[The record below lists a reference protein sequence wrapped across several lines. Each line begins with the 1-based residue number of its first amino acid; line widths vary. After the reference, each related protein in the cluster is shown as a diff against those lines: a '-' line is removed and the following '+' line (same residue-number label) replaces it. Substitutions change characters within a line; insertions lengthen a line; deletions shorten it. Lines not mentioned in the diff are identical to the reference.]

1 MAGVL
6 ITDLDSAL
14 EFPANNDVL
23 LFVDVSE
30 NRTKQI
36 AASLLLSGTTASRAS
51 TVTVTPDNTSV
62 TNYVHFGN
70 LDSGYDSVNTSTLL
84 TFDATQGKLNSSF
97 FVGDGS
103 LLTSLPAQLVDTIS
117 AGIDNDTYYLMMR
130 NSQVGEDST
139 ETAPNLTYN
148 PGLLTLTS
156 NYFAGDGSQLTGV
169 KADSAAVATYALTA
183 NLAALAD
190 SAAVA
195 TYALTA
201 NLAAFADI
209 ADSANHAL
217 RADSAAVATNALNA
231 DSANHAAYALLA
243 LNATSADSAVNATF
257 AIVGSR
263 AESILLQSDSS
274 VSTTTYPLLSGSS
287 GTGPITPFT
296 DVAGLSYNASTG
308 ALSAT
313 LLVGD
318 GSLLTNLPLSG
329 GGVLAQAVNVIPS
342 VVDASHSILFTQS
355 ASGVDSVN
363 TSTLLTYNPS
373 SGALGAT
380 SFAGFGRD
388 LVDVPAIQLQTYSNP
403 TSGTQYILMKSTQTG
418 MDSVATDAG
427 VTFDPASNTLSAT
440 NFSGNGS
447 NISNVV
453 ASSATNA
460 TNVGITAVSADATY
474 YLHFGS
480 ASSGNDNVNVD
491 LDLTYNPATN
501 ILNTGIAYTTDS
513 AGLWNGTAPTTV
525 DSAVSRFALLLKTL
539 NGGVGA

>member
-103 LLTSLPAQLVDTIS
+103 LLTSLPVQLVDTIS

-156 NYFAGDGSQLTGV
+156 NYFAGDGSLLTGV
-169 KADSAAVATYALTA
+169 
-183 NLAALAD
+183 LAD

-257 AIVGSR
+257 ALVGSR

-363 TSTLLTYNPS
+363 TST
-373 SGALGAT
+373 
-380 SFAGFGRD
+380 
-388 LVDVPAIQLQTYSNP
+388 
-403 TSGTQYILMKSTQTG
+403 
-418 MDSVATDAG
+418 
-427 VTFDPASNTLSAT
+427 
-440 NFSGNGS
+440 
-447 NISNVV
+447 
-453 ASSATNA
+453 
-460 TNVGITAVSADATY
+460 
-474 YLHFGS
+474 
-480 ASSGNDNVNVD
+480 
-491 LDLTYNPATN
+491 
-501 ILNTGIAYTTDS
+501 
-513 AGLWNGTAPTTV
+513 
-525 DSAVSRFALLLKTL
+525 
-539 NGGVGA
+539 

>member
-36 AASLLLSGTTASRAS
+36 SASLLLSGTTAGRAS

-103 LLTSLPAQLVDTIS
+103 LLTGLPVQLVDTIS

-130 NSQVGEDST
+130 NSPTGEDST

-183 NLAALAD
+183 NLAA
-190 SAAVA
+190 
-195 TYALTA
+195 
-201 NLAAFADI
+201 FADI

-217 RADSAAVATNALNA
+217 RADSAAVATFAINA
-231 DSANHAAYALLA
+231 DSASTAAFAQLA
-243 LNATSADSAVNATF
+243 ANATSADSAVNATF

-287 GTGPITPFT
+287 GTGPIVPFT
-296 DVAGLSYNASTG
+296 DTNKLSYNASTG

-403 TSGTQYILMKSTQTG
+403 TAGTQYILMKGTQTG

-427 VTFDPASNTLSAT
+427 VTFDAATNTLAAT
-440 NFSGNGS
+440 NLSGNGS
-447 NISNVV
+447 SITNVV

-491 LDLTYNPATN
+491 IDLTYNPATN
-501 ILNTGIAYTTDS
+501 ILNTGISYTTDS